1 VTAADATL
9 TVDPEFASLL
19 TPLTPQEQGL
29 LAASL
34 AAEGCRDP
42 LVVWQGHGVILDG
55 HARWKILQA
64 NPTIS
69 FTVAEVEFA
78 TREQAREFVLLRQL
92 SRRNLPPLAAKYY
105 RGSVYNGAKK
115 TPGART
121 DKATADGKRKWA
133 SDEVAARFQVDESTV
148 RRDARLARDLDAVAA
163 HLGHDFR
170 TEVLCGRSRLTRVD
184 ITKLAGMYSA
194 EKKRQYIAAK
204 KAKWEEARLA
214 RRERAKAAK
223 LAKAH
228 ASGATTGKTG
238 KAGDRSAT
246 ASTPKAPARQPVVAP
261 RVSEPAPYPPGAP
274 ATQPAVTRSVIT
286 RPASAGD
293 VNEDDDAT
301 GTAPLPE
308 PDADAELRED
318 DATGTALPGEGGPD
332 EALLDELYDLWLKAD
347 DVTKLAF
354 LSRPYVQAVLR
365 REDEIEAASAKAG
378 VLA

>member
-1 VTAADATL
+1 L
-9 TVDPEFASLL
+9 PH
-19 TPLTPQEQGL
+19 P
-29 LAASL
+29 
-34 AAEGCRDP
+34 
-42 LVVWQGHGVILDG
+42 
-55 HARWKILQA
+55 A

-148 RRDARLARDLDAVAA
+148 RRDARLARDVDAVAA
-163 HLGHDFR
+163 ELGHEFR
-170 TEVLCGRSRLTRVD
+170 TEMLCGRALLTRVD
-184 ITKLAGMYSA
+184 ITKLAKMCSA

-204 KAKWEEARLA
+204 KAKREADRLA

-223 LAKAH
+223 AQ
-228 ASGATTGKTG
+228 ASEATTGKTG